1 MKFTVV
7 MNKMIDVYLVNSLAS
22 SAKYKVHFKCRYES
36 KLQNF
41 EQLKKKF
48 IDIVGLFNYVHKQ

>member
-1 MKFTVV
+1 